1 MDFVRSNIWAF
12 QIISGVLWTLA
23 YILIIKR
30 GFQDRTFGMP
40 LPALAANIS
49 WEFLFS
55 FIRPHP
61 TPQLYV
67 NIVWFLFDVVI
78 LFQAFRFGKAVFE
91 GGLPKRLFY
100 PALALTLVIGFG
112 LVAAISSEFNDWE
125 GKYAAFGQNL
135 MMSVLFVS
143 MLFQRN
149 NVGGQSLYIA
159 VFKMAGTLVPSVLF
173 FAFVPSSPLLNF
185 LYVSIFIFDLIYVL
199 ALYQKLAGSGINP
212 WARF

>member
-1 MDFVRSNIWAF
+1 MDFVRSNIQLF
-12 QIISGVLWTLA
+12 QIVSGILWTLA
-23 YILIIKR
+23 YLLIIKR

-67 NIVWFLFDVVI
+67 NVVWFSFDTVI
-78 LFQAFRFGKAVFE
+78 LFQAVRFGGDVFE

-100 PALALTLVIGFG
+100 PVLALTLVVGFG
-112 LVAAISSEFNDWE
+112 LVAAISSEFQDWE

-143 MLFQRN
+143 MLLQRN

-159 VFKMAGTLVPSVLF
+159 IFKMAGTLVPSILFFVLF
-173 FAFVPSSPLLNF
+173 PSSPLLNV
-185 LYVSIFIFDLIYVL
+185 LYVGIFAFDLIYLV
-199 ALYQKLAGSGINP
+199 ALYRKLAGSGLNP
-212 WARF
+212 WTRL